1 MEGLEHTHISGMVI
15 PLFVCL
21 KHTFPMVVMVLTR
34 NVVQTILRRCLCI
47 KTLHALELSIGQ
59 AAVPPIPNIKMFLVA
74 VPGILEFVVVELVLP
89 TRDTRQKVV
98 VQQLVMGMVILAA
111 QPIPVAVPV
120 VPVLQLV
127 LLMVFLIV
135 ALVLDVQVR

>member
-1 MEGLEHTHISGMVI
+1 MSSRVIVRSNIFTRIMSPAIQIVPTVLMVGSVI
-15 PLFVCL
+15 
-21 KHTFPMVVMVLTR
+21 
-34 NVVQTILRRCLCI
+34 
-47 KTLHALELSIGQ
+47 SIGVLQ
-59 AAVPPIPNIKMFLVA
+59 QILGYILQTFTRAPVVSTRVVVA
-74 VPGILEFVVVELVLP
+74 LGILEFVVVELVLP

-127 LLMVFLIV
+127 LLMVFLIA
-135 ALVLDVQVR
+135 ALVPDVQVR

>member
-1 MEGLEHTHISGMVI
+1 MSPAIQIVPTVLMVGSVI
-15 PLFVCL
+15 
-21 KHTFPMVVMVLTR
+21 
-34 NVVQTILRRCLCI
+34 
-47 KTLHALELSIGQ
+47 SIGVLQ
-59 AAVPPIPNIKMFLVA
+59 QILGYILQTFTRAPVVSTRVVVA
-74 VPGILEFVVVELVLP
+74 LGILEFVVVELVLP

-127 LLMVFLIV
+127 LLMVFLIA
-135 ALVLDVQVR
+135 ALVPDVQVR

>member
-1 MEGLEHTHISGMVI
+1 VSTR
-15 PLFVCL
+15 
-21 KHTFPMVVMVLTR
+21 VVV
-34 NVVQTILRRCLCI
+34 
-47 KTLHALELSIGQ
+47 AL
-59 AAVPPIPNIKMFLVA
+59 
-74 VPGILEFVVVELVLP
+74 GILEFVVVELVLP

-127 LLMVFLIV
+127 LLMVFLIA
-135 ALVLDVQVR
+135 ALVPDVQVR